1 MTKYTAANQRRRQTT
16 HEEELH
22 AIWRGI
28 GCLLIVIVPT
38 MSFLLAAATIQ
49 LAVAQNWP
57 MPYQL
62 MGYPVMPDL
71 LWKAAGLTPL
81 LGFIQ
86 SQNNLYAVL
95 MVTLVYT
102 VAFSTLVSVIYAFVY
117 RYVGPSRYGPQDAPP
132 PKIKVKRYKR

>member
-1 MTKYTAANQRRRQTT
+1 MTKYTTASQRRRSTPR
-16 HEEELH
+16 EEETH

-28 GCLLIVIVPT
+28 GCLLILIVPT
-38 MSFLLAAATIQ
+38 MSYVLAVASVQ
-49 LAVAQNWP
+49 LAVDQNWP

-62 MGYPVMPDL
+62 MGYPVMPPL
-71 LWKAAGLTPL
+71 LWKAAGLSPL

-95 MVTLVYT
+95 AVTLVY
-102 VAFSTLVSVIYAFVY
+102 VVFASALVSFIYALVY

-132 PKIKVKRYKR
+132 PKIRAKRYKR

>member
-1 MTKYTAANQRRRQTT
+1 MTKYTTANQRRRQTPR
-16 HEEELH
+16 EEEVH

-28 GCLLIVIVPT
+28 GCLLILIVPT
-38 MSFLLAAATIQ
+38 MSFFLATASLQ
-49 LAVAQNWP
+49 LAVDQNWP

-71 LWKAAGLTPL
+71 LWKAAGLTSL
-81 LGFIQ
+81 LVFIQ

-95 MVTLVYT
+95 TITLVY
-102 VAFSTLVSVIYAFVY
+102 VVILSALVSLIYAFVY

>member
-1 MTKYTAANQRRRQTT
+1 MTKYTTANQRRRQTPR
-16 HEEELH
+16 EEELH

-28 GCLLIVIVPT
+28 GCLFILIVPT
-38 MSFLLAAATIQ
+38 MSYFLAAASVQ
-49 LAVAQNWP
+49 LAVDQNWP

-71 LWKAAGLTPL
+71 LWKAAGLTSL
-81 LGFIQ
+81 LVFIQ

-95 MVTLVYT
+95 TVTLVY
-102 VAFSTLVSVIYAFVY
+102 VVIFSALVSFIYAFVY